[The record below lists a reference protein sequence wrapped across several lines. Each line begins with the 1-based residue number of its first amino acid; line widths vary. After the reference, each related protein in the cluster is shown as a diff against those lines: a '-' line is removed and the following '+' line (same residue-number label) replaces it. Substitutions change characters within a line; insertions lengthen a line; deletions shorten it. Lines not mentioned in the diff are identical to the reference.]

1 MGGYLDQKFMIGIWA
16 KDSESSIWIDTQ
28 LLDQG
33 TKECVGQKEGAEIR
47 PHTKKVS
54 KFCYCKIKMF
64 RLLRVSFGLN
74 LKIGVSLQIRD
85 KEPLIQDLEEIW
97 ILIMESKR

>member
-33 TKECVGQKEGAEIR
+33 TKECLGQKEGAEI
-47 PHTKKVS
+47 
-54 KFCYCKIKMF
+54 
-64 RLLRVSFGLN
+64 
-74 LKIGVSLQIRD
+74 
-85 KEPLIQDLEEIW
+85 
-97 ILIMESKR
+97 